1 MRKRGRTFF
10 LSWDEFSHQHNQIE
24 IQDAG
29 TFILEGCEWN
39 NHHQPCRVFSDD
51 SVFKSQILSVL
62 QSTHSLCVS
71 HTLTHGSCLFGFVSS
86 VLTLKL
92 DRDNLDHQS
101 PVCSWTEDM
110 SSVCVAGQTHLH
122 VSSYLRESS
131 SKDFSSLKHT
141 NRKRLVI
148 KVGHTAEDRQGQ
160 CQTVLRL

>member
-1 MRKRGRTFF
+1 MNSVINITRSRYRTLGLLFWRAVNETTITSHVECF
-10 LSWDEFSHQHNQIE
+10 LMIMCLNHRHWASFSPH
-24 IQDAG
+24 
-29 TFILEGCEWN
+29 T
-39 NHHQPCRVFSDD
+39 
-51 SVFKSQILSVL
+51 LS
-62 QSTHSLCVS
+62 VS

-122 VSSYLRESS
+122 VSGYLRESS

-148 KVGHTAEDRQGQ
+148 KVGRTAEDRQGQ